1 MSFLVRKKPGT
12 ETVDSEEQDPETRGP
27 VTSCLY
33 IKPHPASD
41 PEQEQQ
47 RVSLDKDVVLRRI
60 RHRKRVNK
68 VQNVLQALL
77 TASVSGV
84 SADERL
90 WLDDA
95 FSAP

>member
-1 MSFLVRKKPGT
+1 MSFLVRKKPDT
-12 ETVDSEEQDPETRGP
+12 ETVDSEEQVPGTRKP

-41 PEQEQQ
+41 PERQ

-77 TASVSGV
+77 TAPVSDV